1 MMNVMPHA
9 TSTTLHDRRATPVA
23 AQVDGAATPATA
35 VNTSSTSTTPA
46 ATTGNTSNAAST
58 TPHATAGN
66 TSRTGTTPTTSTTST
81 STTPPATPATTPAT
95 AAGRAIPAHIA
106 PRQLSIPPTA
116 SFRLPTTPAARLH
129 HQIRLQW
136 PITRPELAASTG
148 LSQPTVARGVTAL
161 IDAGLVEE
169 RPDLITG
176 TGTGRPRTPLAP
188 AKTPWLHVG
197 AHLGL
202 RVTHIAIFDT
212 VGRVLRETDLHLA
225 LDELAPGEAIDAI
238 IAGIHR
244 LRTGLARPL
253 RTAGAAL
260 SGHVGADGMV
270 TSRSYG
276 WGKTDL
282 VGMLSDGLGLPS
294 LAAPDVAAMAAS
306 ELAATPLR
314 AAGDG
319 GAGRSGDVGGDDA
332 PGASGVAAGPSRMP
346 TSLYFYARELIG
358 VAWTV
363 DGGVHRPA
371 HGDGSIGHLRTPA
384 SDLLR
389 GDTLQEALG
398 ASGVLAT
405 ARDLGIHAGS
415 FAELVAAADSDA
427 TARMLLDERARVLG
441 LAVSNVAD
449 IVDPAHVILAGA
461 AFTDDAAG
469 LRVTARTIAA
479 TSPVRRDIRVSRAR
493 GTITRDAARA
503 VALDPLHRDPLSL
516 A

>member
-1 MMNVMPHA
+1 MSVPAAPTLIAPAGGSGAPASPDANGAHDPSEPDGPMASTPGSTPA
-9 TSTTLHDRRATPVA
+9 PASTTASVSAPSTAPA
-23 AQVDGAATPATA
+23 SAPATA
-35 VNTSSTSTTPA
+35 
-46 ATTGNTSNAAST
+46 
-58 TPHATAGN
+58 
-66 TSRTGTTPTTSTTST
+66 RT
-81 STTPPATPATTPAT
+81 
-95 AAGRAIPAHIA
+95 IA
-106 PRQLSIPPTA
+106 PTA
-116 SFRLPTTPAARLH
+116 EFRLPTTPAARLH

-136 PITRPELAASTG
+136 PITRPELAAATG

-161 IDAGLVEE
+161 IEAGLVEE

-176 TGTGRPRTPLAP
+176 TPTGRPRVPLAP
-188 AKTPWLHVG
+188 AKSKWLHVG

-202 RVTHIAIFDT
+202 RTTHLAIFDT
-212 VGRVLRETDLHLA
+212 VGRVLRETDLPLP
-225 LDELAPGEAIDAI
+225 LDQLQPDEAIDSI

-253 RTAGAAL
+253 RTVGAAL
-260 SGHVGADGMV
+260 SGHVNDDGTV

-282 VGMLSDGLGLPS
+282 VGMLSDGLGLPA

-314 AAGDG
+314 A
-319 GAGRSGDVGGDDA
+319 DD
-332 PGASGVAAGPSRMP
+332 RRLP

-371 HGDGSIGHLRTPA
+371 HGDGSIGHLRPA
-384 SDLLR
+384 HSDLL
-389 GDTLQEALG
+389 GGSTLQEAVG
-398 ASGVLAT
+398 SSGVLAAAAEMGVRVDT
-405 ARDLGIHAGS
+405 
-415 FAELVAAADSDA
+415 FTELVSVAGHDERVRA
-427 TARMLLDERARVLG
+427 LLDERARVLG

-449 IVDPAHVILAGA
+449 IVDPTHVILAGA
-461 AFTDDAAG
+461 AFTDDAGG
-469 LRVTARTIAA
+469 LRVTARTMAS
-479 TSPVRRDIRVSRAR
+479 TSPLRRDIRVSRAR

-503 VALDPLHRDPLSL
+503 VALDPLHADPLSL

>member
-1 MMNVMPHA
+1 M
-9 TSTTLHDRRATPVA
+9 
-23 AQVDGAATPATA
+23 VDM
-35 VNTSSTSTTPA
+35 SR
-46 ATTGNTSNAAST
+46 AAST
-58 TPHATAGN
+58 TLTDRPADAPTASVAGAATSSSGFAAPGTAPRN
-66 TSRTGTTPTTSTTST
+66 GSANGATIKTPGGAPGSRTNG
-81 STTPPATPATTPAT
+81 PATTTGAT
-95 AAGRAIPAHIA
+95 SSPIA
-106 PRQLSIPPTA
+106 QPTHGSLTIPPTA

-136 PITRPELAASTG
+136 PVTRPELAASTG

-176 TGTGRPRTPLAP
+176 TATGRPRTPLAP

-197 AHLGL
+197 AHMGL
-202 RVTHIAIFDT
+202 KVTHIAIFDT

-225 LDELAPGEAIDAI
+225 LDQLAPDEAIDAI

-260 SGHVGADGMV
+260 SGHVGADGTV

-282 VGMLSDGLGLPS
+282 VGMLSDGLGLPA

-306 ELAATPLR
+306 ELAATPLKAPGTDAATA
-314 AAGDG
+314 AAGAGFDDG
-319 GAGRSGDVGGDDA
+319 RL
-332 PGASGVAAGPSRMP
+332 P
-346 TSLYFYARELIG
+346 TSLYFYARELVG

-363 DGGVHRPA
+363 DGAVHRPA
-371 HGDGSIGHLRTPA
+371 HGDGSIGHLRPAA
-384 SDLLR
+384 SDLLG
-389 GDTLQEALG
+389 GDTLRDAVG
-398 ASGVLAT
+398 SSGVLAA
-405 ARDLGIHAGS
+405 AREHGVRAET
-415 FAELVAAADSDA
+415 FADLVAAADSGA
-427 TARMLLDERARVLG
+427 TARTILDERARLLG
-441 LAVSNVAD
+441 LAVADVAD

-461 AFTDDAAG
+461 AFTADAAG
-469 LRVTARTIAA
+469 LRVAARTIAA

-503 VALDPLHRDPLSL
+503 VALDPLHRDPLNL

>member
-1 MMNVMPHA
+1 MSRTA
-9 TSTTLHDRRATPVA
+9 STTLPDLPADAPTA
-23 AQVDGAATPATA
+23 STAGAATSSSGFAAPGTA
-35 VNTSSTSTTPA
+35 LRHGSSNGPA
-46 ATTGNTSNAAST
+46 ATSGTAAS
-58 TPHATAGN
+58 PI
-66 TSRTGTTPTTSTTST
+66 
-81 STTPPATPATTPAT
+81 ATPARGSLT
-95 AAGRAIPAHIA
+95 
-106 PRQLSIPPTA
+106 IPPTA

-136 PITRPELAASTG
+136 PVTRPELAESTG

-176 TGTGRPRTPLAP
+176 TTTGRPRTPLAP

-197 AHLGL
+197 AHMGL
-202 RVTHIAIFDT
+202 KVTHIAIFDT

-225 LDELAPGEAIDAI
+225 LDQLAPDEAIDAI

-260 SGHVGADGMV
+260 SGHVGADGTV

-282 VGMLSDGLGLPS
+282 VGMLSDGLGLPA

-306 ELAATPLR
+306 ELAATPLKAPGTDAATA
-314 AAGDG
+314 AAGAGFDDG
-319 GAGRSGDVGGDDA
+319 RL
-332 PGASGVAAGPSRMP
+332 P
-346 TSLYFYARELIG
+346 TSLYFYARELVG

-363 DGGVHRPA
+363 DGAVHRPA
-371 HGDGSIGHLRTPA
+371 HGDGSIGHLRPAA
-384 SDLLR
+384 SDQLG
-389 GDTLQEALG
+389 GDTLRDAVG
-398 ASGVLAT
+398 SSGVLAA
-405 ARDLGIHAGS
+405 AREHGVRAET
-415 FAELVAAADSDA
+415 FADLVAAADSDG
-427 TARMLLDERARVLG
+427 TARRILDERARLLG
-441 LAVSNVAD
+441 LAVADVAD

-461 AFTDDAAG
+461 AFTADAAG
-469 LRVTARTIAA
+469 LRVAARTIAA

-503 VALDPLHRDPLSL
+503 VALDPLHRDPLNL

>member
-1 MMNVMPHA
+1 MSSAV
-9 TSTTLHDRRATPVA
+9 STTLSAFPAD
-23 AQVDGAATPATA
+23 ATA
-35 VNTSSTSTTPA
+35 AS
-46 ATTGNTSNAAST
+46 TGNTGAASSTAPTLT
-58 TPHATAGN
+58 THAPV
-66 TSRTGTTPTTSTTST
+66 TTLPVADID
-81 STTPPATPATTPAT
+81 PT
-95 AAGRAIPAHIA
+95 AA
-106 PRQLSIPPTA
+106 
-116 SFRLPTTPAARLH
+116 FRLPTSPAARLH

-188 AKTPWLHVG
+188 AKSPWLHVG

-202 RVTHIAIFDT
+202 RTTHIAIFDT
-212 VGRVLRETDLHLA
+212 VGRVLRETDLDLPLDA
-225 LDELAPGEAIDAI
+225 LGPDEAIDSI

-244 LRTGLARPL
+244 LRTGIARPL
-253 RTAGAAL
+253 RTVGAAL
-260 SGHVGADGMV
+260 SGHVAADGSV

-282 VGMLSDGLGLPS
+282 VGLLSDGLGLPA

-314 AAGDG
+314 PG
-319 GAGRSGDVGGDDA
+319 GGHL
-332 PGASGVAAGPSRMP
+332 P

-358 VAWTV
+358 LAWTV
-363 DGGVHRPA
+363 DGAVHRPA
-371 HGDGSIGHLRTPA
+371 HGDGSISHLRPSE
-384 SDLLR
+384 SDLL
-389 GDTLQEALG
+389 GGATLREAVG
-398 ASGVLAT
+398 STGVLAS
-405 ARDLGIHAGS
+405 AREHGVRAGTI
-415 FAELVAAADSDA
+415 AELIAAANSDA
-427 TARMLLDERARVLG
+427 TARAILDERARLLG
-441 LAVSNVAD
+441 LAVAGVAD

-461 AFTDDAAG
+461 AFTDDAVG

-479 TSPVRRDIRVSRAR
+479 NSPVRRDIRVSRAR

-503 VALDPLHRDPLSL
+503 VALDPLHTDPLSL